1 MRILLLL
8 LPLVLLAARMQ
19 VEWSWFQQ
27 FQLEGVLLERWLLQL
42 ASAVAALL
50 PIGLAIRWSRSLDP
64 SPETASTVQLEGWRY
79 SLTLLLAIAL
89 QLVSLVVINGLILQ
103 AIDDAM
109 NLASGWQVSM
119 HQPQLPVLTLIS
131 LVAML
136 QPRLRRWL
144 PWFVSMGVV
153 LIAARAW
160 GVWALAWSIPL
171 AGLQEPFLKADV
183 SFALGRFAALQL
195 LIALLS
201 SGALFCLGHGL
212 QTLLTRPPALSDWSC
227 SVPGPRNRR
236 LLLLMAAL
244 VLVLLAGQCWLS
256 RHALLWH
263 QHGIV
268 AGAGWLQQAVT
279 EPFRMLL
286 TVELLLLALAVMLPS
301 SLLLRQRLLVVL
313 AVTLA
318 LEFSLTP
325 LSRWLILR
333 PQELS
338 LQTPYL
344 EEAIRSTRHAFQLD
358 RITRGSYKPEPS
370 LTKADLVQGAS
381 TLSNLRL
388 WDSAP
393 LLETNRQ
400 LQQLRVYYRFPQ
412 ASVDRYPLSPQGDTP
427 QQVILSARELD
438 QSALPR
444 RSQTW
449 LNRHFVFT
457 HGYGFT
463 VSPVNTRG
471 DDGLPEYFIS
481 DLGTD
486 TRIQGNRELGIERED
501 VERAIPVE
509 DAALYFGML
518 RSPYAVAPTRV
529 DEFDYPEGDLNVY
542 THYRGS
548 AGVPIGHW
556 LQRVAAATYLG
567 EPRLLTAGSIDHSS
581 KLLIRREV
589 RERVHAIAPFLDLRG
604 DPYLIS
610 IPQAG
615 HPTSASNQHQYWV
628 VEGFTHSST
637 YPYSS
642 SVSNSD
648 SDRYLRNSVKAVV
661 DAYNG
666 SVQLFISE
674 PDDPLIRGWA
684 QVFPQLFQPLD
695 AMPSSIRDHL
705 RVPEEL
711 FDVQVKQLQR
721 YHVEDPR
728 VFYSGDDVWQV
739 PLEVYDGKQISVR
752 PYHITAQVQ
761 DRSNSEF
768 LLLQPLTPLARPNL
782 TAWLAARN
790 DGKHYGDLVQI
801 DFPKDTPIL
810 GPEQV
815 QALINQDPEISKVFG
830 LWDRGGSQVVQ
841 GNLLVVPVGKCLLYV
856 EPVYLRASKGGLPSL
871 TRIVVSDGRTIA
883 MADTLPGA
891 IDRLMQ
897 KTLPPVATGS

>member
-1 MRILLLL
+1 MRVLLLL

-27 FQLEGVLLERWLLQL
+27 FQLEEVLLHRWLLQL
-42 ASAVAALL
+42 AGGLAALL
-50 PIGLAIRWSRSLDP
+50 PIGLAIRWNRSFDSTSQP
-64 SPETASTVQLEGWRY
+64 GSTVRLKGWRY
-79 SLTLLLAIAL
+79 SVMLLLAVAL
-89 QLVSLVVINGLILQ
+89 QLVGLAVINVLLLQ
-103 AIDDAM
+103 AFDDSM
-109 NLASGWQVSM
+109 TLASGWQLSM
-119 HQPQLPVLTLIS
+119 HQPQLPPLLFIS
-131 LVAML
+131 LVAVL
-136 QPRLRRWL
+136 HPRLRRWL
-144 PWFVSMGVV
+144 PWFVSTAVV

-160 GVWALAWSIPL
+160 GVWALAWGIPPS
-171 AGLQEPFLKADV
+171 GLQEPFLHTDV

-201 SGALFCLGHGL
+201 SGALFCLGFGS
-212 QTLLTRPPALSDWSC
+212 QTLLTRPPALSDWGC
-227 SVPGPRNRR
+227 ALPNPQNRR
-236 LLLLMAAL
+236 LLLFMAAM
-244 VLVLLAGQCWLS
+244 VLLLLAGQCWLS

-268 AGAGWLQQAVT
+268 AGAGWLQRAVT
-279 EPFRMLL
+279 QPFRLLL
-286 TVELLLLALAVMLPS
+286 TLELLLLALA
-301 SLLLRQRLLVVL
+301 LLLPASNVLRRRLLLAL

-318 LEFSLTP
+318 LEFTLTP
-325 LSRWLILR
+325 FSRWLILR

-358 RITRGSYKPEPS
+358 GINRVSYKPELS
-370 LTKADLVQGAS
+370 LTRADLEQGAS

-412 ASVDRYPLSPQGDTP
+412 ASVDRYPLLRRGDTP

-449 LNRHFVFT
+449 LNQHFVFT

-463 VSPVNTRG
+463 VSPVNTHG
-471 DDGLPEYFIS
+471 DDGLPEYFIR
-481 DLGTD
+481 DLGSD
-486 TRIQGNRELGIERED
+486 TRIQGNLELGIERED

-556 LQRVAAATYLG
+556 LQRAAAATYLL
-567 EPRLLTAGSIDHSS
+567 EPRLLTAGSIDQSS

-610 IPQAG
+610 IPQSG
-615 HPTSASNQHQYWV
+615 QSTSASSQHQYWV

-637 YPYSS
+637 YPYSAAVS
-642 SVSNSD
+642 SSD

-674 PDDPLIRGWA
+674 PDDPLIQGWA
-684 QVFPQLFQPLD
+684 RVFPDLFQPLSSL
-695 AMPSSIRDHL
+695 PSSVRDHL

-739 PLEVYDGKQISVR
+739 PLEVYDGEQISVR

-761 DRSNSEF
+761 DRSSSEF

-790 DGKHYGDLVQI
+790 DGENYGKLVQI

-815 QALINQDPEISKVFG
+815 QALINQDPEISQLFG

-871 TRIVVSDGRTIA
+871 TRIVVSDGQTIA

-891 IDRLMQ
+891 IDQLMQ
-897 KTLPPVATGS
+897 KTLPPEATGS

>member
-1 MRILLLL
+1 LLL
-8 LPLVLLAARMQ
+8 
-19 VEWSWFQQ
+19 F
-27 FQLEGVLLERWLLQL
+27 
-42 ASAVAALL
+42 
-50 PIGLAIRWSRSLDP
+50 
-64 SPETASTVQLEGWRY
+64 
-79 SLTLLLAIAL
+79 
-89 QLVSLVVINGLILQ
+89 
-103 AIDDAM
+103 
-109 NLASGWQVSM
+109 
-119 HQPQLPVLTLIS
+119 
-131 LVAML
+131 
-136 QPRLRRWL
+136 
-144 PWFVSMGVV
+144 
-153 LIAARAW
+153 
-160 GVWALAWSIPL
+160 
-171 AGLQEPFLKADV
+171 
-183 SFALGRFAALQL
+183 
-195 LIALLS
+195 
-201 SGALFCLGHGL
+201 
-212 QTLLTRPPALSDWSC
+212 
-227 SVPGPRNRR
+227 
-236 LLLLMAAL
+236 MAAM

-268 AGAGWLQQAVT
+268 AGAGWLQRAVT
-279 EPFRMLL
+279 QPFRLLL
-286 TVELLLLALAVMLPS
+286 TLELLLMALALLLPS
-301 SLLLRQRLLVVL
+301 SNVLRRRLLVAL

-318 LEFSLTP
+318 LEFTLTP
-325 LSRWLILR
+325 FSRWLILR

-358 RITRGSYKPEPS
+358 GINRVSYKPEPS
-370 LTKADLVQGAS
+370 LTRADLEQGAS

-412 ASVDRYPLSPQGDTP
+412 ASVDRYPLLRRGDTP

-463 VSPVNTRG
+463 VSPVNTHG
-471 DDGLPEYFIS
+471 DDGLPEYFIR
-481 DLGTD
+481 DLGSD

-548 AGVPIGHW
+548 GGLPIGHW
-556 LQRVAAATYLG
+556 LQRAAAATYLL
-567 EPRLLTAGSIDHSS
+567 EPRLLTAGSIDQSS

-610 IPQAG
+610 IPQSG
-615 HPTSASNQHQYWV
+615 QSTSASSQHQYWV

-637 YPYSS
+637 YPYSAAVS
-642 SVSNSD
+642 SSD

-674 PDDPLIRGWA
+674 PDDPLIQGWA
-684 QVFPQLFQPLD
+684 RVFPDLFQPLSSL
-695 AMPSSIRDHL
+695 PSSVRDHL

-739 PLEVYDGKQISVR
+739 PLEVYDGEQISVR

-761 DRSNSEF
+761 DRSSSEF

-790 DGKHYGDLVQI
+790 DGENYGKLVQI

-815 QALINQDPEISKVFG
+815 QALINQDPEISQLFG

-871 TRIVVSDGRTIA
+871 TRIVVSDGQTIA

-891 IDRLMQ
+891 IDQLMQ
-897 KTLPPVATGS
+897 KTLPPEATGS

>member
-1 MRILLLL
+1 M
-8 LPLVLLAARMQ
+8 
-19 VEWSWFQQ
+19 
-27 FQLEGVLLERWLLQL
+27 
-42 ASAVAALL
+42 
-50 PIGLAIRWSRSLDP
+50 
-64 SPETASTVQLEGWRY
+64 
-79 SLTLLLAIAL
+79 
-89 QLVSLVVINGLILQ
+89 
-103 AIDDAM
+103 
-109 NLASGWQVSM
+109 
-119 HQPQLPVLTLIS
+119 
-131 LVAML
+131 
-136 QPRLRRWL
+136 
-144 PWFVSMGVV
+144 V

-160 GVWALAWSIPL
+160 GVWALAWGIPSS
-171 AGLQEPFLKADV
+171 GLQEPFLHTDV

-201 SGALFCLGHGL
+201 SGALFCLGFGS
-212 QTLLTRPPALSDWSC
+212 QTLLTRPPALSDWGC
-227 SVPGPRNRR
+227 AVPTPQNRR
-236 LLLLMAAL
+236 LLLFMAAM

-268 AGAGWLQQAVT
+268 AGAGWLQRAVT
-279 EPFRMLL
+279 QPFRLLL
-286 TVELLLLALAVMLPS
+286 TLELLLLALA
-301 SLLLRQRLLVVL
+301 LLLPASNVLRRRLLLAL

-318 LEFSLTP
+318 LEFTLTP
-325 LSRWLILR
+325 FSRWLILR

-358 RITRGSYKPEPS
+358 GINRVSYKPEPS
-370 LTKADLVQGAS
+370 LTRADLEQGAS

-412 ASVDRYPLSPQGDTP
+412 ASVDRYPLLRRGDTP

-463 VSPVNTRG
+463 VSPVNTHG
-471 DDGLPEYFIS
+471 DDGLPEYFIR
-481 DLGTD
+481 DLGSD

-610 IPQAG
+610 IPQSG
-615 HPTSASNQHQYWV
+615 QSTSASSQHQYWV

-637 YPYSS
+637 YPYSAAVS
-642 SVSNSD
+642 SSD

-674 PDDPLIRGWA
+674 PDDPLIQGWA
-684 QVFPQLFQPLD
+684 RVFPDLFQPLSSL
-695 AMPSSIRDHL
+695 PSSVRDHL
-705 RVPEEL
+705 PGRCP
-711 FDVQVKQLQR
+711 
-721 YHVEDPR
+721 
-728 VFYSGDDVWQV
+728 
-739 PLEVYDGKQISVR
+739 
-752 PYHITAQVQ
+752 
-761 DRSNSEF
+761 
-768 LLLQPLTPLARPNL
+768 
-782 TAWLAARN
+782 
-790 DGKHYGDLVQI
+790 
-801 DFPKDTPIL
+801 
-810 GPEQV
+810 
-815 QALINQDPEISKVFG
+815 
-830 LWDRGGSQVVQ
+830 RGG
-841 GNLLVVPVGKCLLYV
+841 
-856 EPVYLRASKGGLPSL
+856 
-871 TRIVVSDGRTIA
+871 
-883 MADTLPGA
+883 
-891 IDRLMQ
+891 
-897 KTLPPVATGS
+897 

>member
-1 MRILLLL
+1 MRVLLLL

-27 FQLEGVLLERWLLQL
+27 FQLETVLLHRWLLQL
-42 ASAVAALL
+42 AGGAAALI
-50 PIGLAIRWSRSLDP
+50 PIGLAHRWNRSIDS
-64 SPETASTVQLEGWRY
+64 SPQTGSAARLQGWRY
-79 SLTLLLAIAL
+79 SLVLLLAIAL
-89 QLVSLVVINGLILQ
+89 QLVGLGVINLLVLQ
-103 AIDDAM
+103 AMDDVIP
-109 NLASGWQVSM
+109 LADGWQLGI
-119 HQPQLPVLTLIS
+119 HQPQLPVLLLIS
-131 LVAML
+131 LVAVL

-144 PWFVSMGVV
+144 PLFTSAALV

-160 GVWALAWSIPL
+160 RVWALAWSIQP
-171 AGLQEPFLKADV
+171 AGLQEPFLQADV
-183 SFALGRFAALQL
+183 SFALGRFSALQL

-201 SGALFCLGHGL
+201 SGALFCLGYGL
-212 QTLLTRPPALSDWSC
+212 QTLLTRPPALSDWGC
-227 SVPGPRNRR
+227 AVPSARNRR
-236 LLLLMAAL
+236 LLLSMAAM

-256 RHALLWH
+256 RHALLWQ

-268 AGAGWLQQAVT
+268 AGAGWLQRAVT
-279 EPFRMLL
+279 EPFRELL
-286 TVELLLLALAVMLPS
+286 TLELLLLALALLLPS
-301 SLLLRQRLLVVL
+301 SLVLRRRLLIVL
-313 AVTLA
+313 AATLI

-325 LSRWLILR
+325 FSRWLILR

-370 LTKADLVQGAS
+370 LSQADLEQGAS
-381 TLSNLRL
+381 TLRNLRL

-412 ASVDRYPLSPQGDTP
+412 ASVDRYPLSLRGGTP

-471 DDGLPEYFIS
+471 EDGLPEYFIS

-486 TRIQGNRELGIERED
+486 TRIQGNRELGIERDD

-509 DAALYFGML
+509 NAALYFGML

-529 DEFDYPEGDLNVY
+529 NEFDYPEGDLNVY

-548 AGVPIGHW
+548 GGLPIGHW
-556 LQRVAAATYLG
+556 LQRAAAATYLL
-567 EPRLLTAGSIDHSS
+567 EPRLLTAGSIDPTS

-589 RERVHAIAPFLDLRG
+589 RQRVHAIAPFLDLRG

-610 IPQAG
+610 IPDPVDPAIG
-615 HPTSASNQHQYWV
+615 SEQHQYWV

-637 YPYSS
+637 YPYSAAVS
-642 SVSNSD
+642 SND

-666 SVQLFISE
+666 SVQLYISE
-674 PDDPLIRGWA
+674 PDDPLIQGWA
-684 QVFPQLFQPLD
+684 RVFPQLFQTLEQ
-695 AMPSSIRDHL
+695 MPSSIRDHL

-739 PLEVYDGKQISVR
+739 PLEVYDGEQITVR
-752 PYHITAQVQ
+752 PYHITAQVL
-761 DRSNSEF
+761 DRSSSEF

-790 DGKHYGDLVQI
+790 DGDNYGKLVQI

-841 GNLLVVPVGKCLLYV
+841 GNLLVVPVGQCLLYV

-871 TRIVVSDGRTIA
+871 TRIVVSDGRSIA
-883 MADTLPGA
+883 MADTLPDA